1 MTPEPTPDS
10 AAPGSA
16 PGEPIPRDWTHPA
29 EGPAPTRTLGERPSR
44 PAVVVLALGANLGDA
59 DQTLDA
65 AVAALT
71 VLPGFTDVKA
81 SPRALT
87 APVGGPPGQ
96 PEYRNQIVT
105 ARTTRSPWEVL
116 GVAHLL
122 EQEHHR
128 RRTVRWGART
138 LDVDLIAYGDVAGD
152 HPDLTLPHPRAAER
166 AFVLLPWLWLD
177 PEATLAG
184 VPVAELA
191 ERAEDADTVRRM
203 PPVRFHLDGGRDR
216 WDGGSAGLDGDT
228 AGTDGRPAGL
238 DGSPAGTGADRID
251 STWRDRT

>member
-1 MTPEPTPDS
+1 MTPEPTPDP
-10 AAPGSA
+10 AAGAERAQPA

-29 EGPAPTRTLGERPSR
+29 QGPAPAKTLGERPSR
-44 PAVVVLALGANLGDA
+44 AAVVVLALGANLGDA

-96 PEYRNQIVT
+96 PDYRNQIVT

-138 LDVDLIAYGDVAGD
+138 LDVDLIAYGGVTSD

-177 PEATLAG
+177 PDATLAG

-191 ERAEDADTVRRM
+191 ERAEGADTVRRM
-203 PPVRFHLDGGRDR
+203 PPVRFHLDGGADRRDSGAAGP
-216 WDGGSAGLDGDT
+216 DGGSAGLDG
-228 AGTDGRPAGL
+228 GT
-238 DGSPAGTGADRID
+238 AGTGADRID